1 MTVSADSDIPLLRI
15 RGPADLMSAVPYLLG
30 FHPEQSLVLIGL
42 TGNRV
47 VVTARMDLADL
58 IQPELLEHTIYAMAN
73 GGATKFVCAIFDD
86 TAPARMRDGE
96 ALPWDDAADDIAE
109 CVADADAEL
118 DEVLLVGNNR
128 LWSLTCTNEDCCP
141 RAGRVLEPSA
151 EVAATATYAGLVAL
165 PDRATVA
172 GLLEPRPLA
181 ERARLMPA
189 IDKAERAGVS
199 AVLAGEGQLSQ
210 RAMQRA
216 IFAAASAASEPGGS
230 VALSDEQVVD
240 FGVALRSIPNRDA
253 MWLAIDSGRLDGRP
267 LWRELAARLPAPY
280 DAPALFLFGWA
291 TWRDGG
297 GVLAGI
303 AVERAL
309 ESDPGY
315 TAADLLGAALSQA
328 VDPRTVPKLGDAQV
342 AS

>member
-1 MTVSADSDIPLLRI
+1 MTVSADADLPLLRI

-42 TGNRV
+42 AGNRV

-58 IQPELLEHTIYAMAN
+58 IQPELLEHTVAAMAN
-73 GGATKFVCAIFDD
+73 GGAMKFVCAIFDD
-86 TAPARMRDGE
+86 TAPARARDGDP
-96 ALPWDDAADDIAE
+96 LPWADAADDLAE
-109 CVADADAEL
+109 CVAEADAEL

-128 LWSLTCTNEDCCP
+128 LWSLTCTHEDCCP
-141 RAGRVLEPSA
+141 RAGRVLEPSD

-165 PDRATVA
+165 PDRAAVA
-172 GLLEPRPLA
+172 GLLAPRPPA
-181 ERARLMPA
+181 ERARLIPA
-189 IDKAERAGVS
+189 IERAERAAVD
-199 AVLAGEGQLSQ
+199 AVLAGQARSSQ
-210 RAMQRA
+210 RSAQRA
-216 IFAAASAASEPGGS
+216 IFAAAREASSPGRS
-230 VALSDEQVVD
+230 VAVSDDQVVR
-240 FGVALRSIPNRDA
+240 FGTALRSIPTRDA

-280 DAPALFLFGWA
+280 DAAALFLFGWA

-297 GVLAGI
+297 GALAGI

-309 ESDPGY
+309 ESDPAY
-315 TAADLLGAALSQA
+315 TAADLLAAALSQA
-328 VDPRTVPKLGDAQV
+328 VDPRAMPKLGAPLA